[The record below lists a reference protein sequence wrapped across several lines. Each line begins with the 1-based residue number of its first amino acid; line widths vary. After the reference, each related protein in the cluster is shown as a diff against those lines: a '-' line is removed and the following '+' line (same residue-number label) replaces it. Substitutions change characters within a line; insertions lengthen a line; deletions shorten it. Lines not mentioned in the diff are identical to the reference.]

1 MLRAL
6 ALVVIVSVLT
16 YSPASAQAMRCG
28 THLIQAGDTR
38 IELIA
43 RCGEPTDVSRRV
55 EEHVSGR
62 RGGLRVAAQST
73 TQVVDS
79 YIYNFGHARLMRL
92 VEIREGIIT
101 RIDTLGLG
109 FNPDAVAHADAP
121 IYLGDTR
128 IRVRSRW
135 GAPAD
140 TSVSQETRAA
150 GVDGTD
156 VVHISRATVEVETW
170 IFNFGPSRLMRRVI
184 FRDGRVVRVETLRP
198 GI

>member
-1 MLRAL
+1 MNRLFPGFSAGSGSG
-6 ALVVIVSVLT
+6 AGG
-16 YSPASAQAMRCG
+16 ASAAW
-28 THLIQAGDTR
+28 
-38 IELIA
+38 
-43 RCGEPTDVSRRV
+43 
-55 EEHVSGR
+55 
-62 RGGLRVAAQST
+62 
-73 TQVVDS
+73 
-79 YIYNFGHARLMRL
+79 
-92 VEIREGIIT
+92 REGIIT

-109 FNPDAVAHADAP
+109 FNPDAIAHVDAP

-150 GVDGTD
+150 GVDGST
-156 VVHISRATVEVETW
+156 VVHLSRATVEVETW
-170 IFNFGPSRLMRRVI
+170 IFNFGPSRLMRRVT